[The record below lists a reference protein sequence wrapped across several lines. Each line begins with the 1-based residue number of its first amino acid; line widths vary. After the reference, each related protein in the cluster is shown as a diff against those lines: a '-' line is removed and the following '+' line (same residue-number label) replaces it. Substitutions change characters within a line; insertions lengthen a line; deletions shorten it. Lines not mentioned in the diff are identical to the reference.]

1 MSRDRRG
8 PQPQEMERLLEILE
22 PWLHASARM
31 NEYSVDN
38 LIETRRRAAAELCE
52 FIREVADA

>member
-1 MSRDRRG
+1 
-8 PQPQEMERLLEILE
+8 MERLLEILE

-52 FIREVADA
+52 FIKEVADA